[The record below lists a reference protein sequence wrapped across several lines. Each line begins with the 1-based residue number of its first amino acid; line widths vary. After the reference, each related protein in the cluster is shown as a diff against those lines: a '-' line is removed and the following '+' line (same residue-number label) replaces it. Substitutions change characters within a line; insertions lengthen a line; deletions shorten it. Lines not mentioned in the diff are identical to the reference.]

1 MAIGFK
7 FFFQSLRK
15 FIISIL
21 YNFRAS
27 QKKNFVILKFPFLLR
42 YFFRMI
48 DEA

>member
-7 FFFQSLRK
+7 FFSIFEKIYHIDFVQFSRQS
-15 FIISIL
+15 
-21 YNFRAS
+21 
-27 QKKNFVILKFPFLLR
+27 KKNFVILKFPFLLR